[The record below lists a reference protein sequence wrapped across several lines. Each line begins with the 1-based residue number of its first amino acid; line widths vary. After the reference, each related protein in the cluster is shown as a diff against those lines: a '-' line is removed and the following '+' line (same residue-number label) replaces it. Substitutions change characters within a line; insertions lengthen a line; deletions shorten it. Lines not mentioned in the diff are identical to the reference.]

1 MAKSKKYDYR
11 VIPAKSGWA
20 VEILRRVTA
29 KESVVSKF
37 KDGFVCENEAQAWGE
52 EALKSFLSS
61 LSERNKRRAVRRESG
76 PEEEN
81 G

>member
-11 VIPAKSGWA
+11 VIPAKSAWA
-20 VEILRRVTA
+20 VEIIRRVTA

-37 KDGFVCENEAQAWGE
+37 KGGFASENEAQAWGE

-61 LSERNKRRAVRRESG
+61 LSERNKRRAIRRESG
-76 PEEEN
+76 AEE
-81 G
+81 